1 MGRSRIVG
9 VILFIFGLTMA
20 VAMVVFLVSG
30 KISGNLGTSGMIL
43 GIVLMLPLV
52 VLLVGA
58 GIYMYFKGAQEVVE
72 FTEVEKEK
80 KLLNMVITRGKVN
93 ISDMAIEMNVPVS
106 QIKDWVYDL
115 VGKGLFSGYVNW
127 DEGVLYSAEASQL
140 KAGQKCPNCGGQ
152 LELAGKGVIKCPY
165 CGTEIFLSH

>member
-9 VILFIFGLTMA
+9 VILFAFGLVVA
-20 VAMVVFLVSG
+20 VAMMAFLVSG
-30 KISGNLGTSGMIL
+30 RTSGHLGTSGMIL
-43 GIVLMLPLV
+43 GLILMLPLV
-52 VLLVGA
+52 ALLVGA
-58 GIYMYFKGAQEVVE
+58 GIYLYFRGAQEAAE
-72 FTEVEKEK
+72 FAQVEKEK
-80 KLLNMVITRGKVN
+80 KLLNMVVTRGKVN
-93 ISDMAIEMNVPVS
+93 ISDIAIEMNVPVS

>member
-9 VILFIFGLTMA
+9 VVLFAFGLLAA
-20 VAMVVFLVSG
+20 VAMMAFLVSG
-30 KISGNLGTSGMIL
+30 KSSGHLSTSGLLL
-43 GIVLMLPLV
+43 GIILMLPLV
-52 VLLVGA
+52 VLPVGA
-58 GIYMYFKGAQEVVE
+58 GIYLYFKGAQEAAE
-72 FTEVEKEK
+72 FAQVEKEK
-80 KLLNMVITRGKVN
+80 KLLNMVVTRGKVN
-93 ISDMAIEMNVPVS
+93 ISDIAIEMNVPVS

-152 LELAGKGVIKCPY
+152 LELVGKGVIKCPY